1 MNITIRITRTTITF
15 TAPNTVI
22 EGQTDFEQYN
32 MKSGIAVAANLRQA
46 LAECH
51 ILRAHTPA
59 ERQPSA
65 AAQPQFHPVFD
76 TATVYLDTPLLLIPA
91 EEYDE
96 AAMPKLYHHVNTQMS
111 GDDVIGTPIA
121 QLNVVAAYAVGKD
134 LRFVLTETFRSVR
147 FMPLLAPI
155 LVEFSRHSFGGFQ
168 EKLFCYF
175 HDKRIDV
182 CAFRK
187 GRVRFCSSFEA
198 SLTPDTVY
206 YILNVW
212 QTLGMKPSDILC
224 LAGSIKGHEA
234 LLKELHRFLKNIR
247 NITI

>member
-1 MNITIRITRTTITF
+1 MKITIRITRTTITF

-51 ILRAHTPA
+51 ILKTQTAP
-59 ERQPSA
+59 ERQTSA
-65 AAQPQFHPVFD
+65 ATSQHHPVFD
-76 TATVYLDTPLLLIPA
+76 TATVYVDTPLLLIPA

-96 AAMPKLYHHVNTQMS
+96 EAMPTLYHHVNSQYK
-111 GDDVIGTPIA
+111 DDNVVGTPIP
-121 QLNVVAAYAVGKD
+121 QINVVAAYAVGKD
-134 LRFVLTETFRSVR
+134 LSFVLTETFRTVQ
-147 FMPLLAPI
+147 FMPLLAPV
-155 LVEFSRHSFGGFQ
+155 LVEFCRHSYGGFQ

-175 HDKRIDV
+175 HDRRIDV

-187 GRVRFCSSFEA
+187 GRVRFCSAFDV
-198 SLTPDTVY
+198 SLTPDAVY
-206 YILNVW
+206 YILNMW
-212 QTLGMKPSDILC
+212 QTLGMKRTDVLC
-224 LAGSIKGHEA
+224 LAGSITGHEA
-234 LLKELHRFLKNIR
+234 LLKELRRFIKNIR

>member
-1 MNITIRITRTTITF
+1 MKITIRITRSTITF

-51 ILRAHTPA
+51 ILKAQTPP
-59 ERQPSA
+59 ERQA
-65 AAQPQFHPVFD
+65 APLSDSHHPVFD
-76 TATVYLDTPLLLIPA
+76 TAVVYLDTPMLLIPA
-91 EEYDE
+91 EEYDA
-96 AAMPKLYHHVNTQMS
+96 AAMPTLYHYANTRHKD
-111 GDDVIGTPIA
+111 DDVEGTPIQ
-121 QLNVVAAYAVGKD
+121 QLNAVAAYAVGKD
-134 LRFVLTETFRSVR
+134 LKFVLTETFRKVQ

-155 LVEFSRHSFGGFQ
+155 LVEFCRHSFGGFQ

-187 GRVRFCSSFEA
+187 GRVRFCSTFEVT
-198 SLTPDTVY
+198 LTPDAVY

-212 QTLGMKPSDILC
+212 QTLGMKPVDVLC
-224 LAGSIKGHEA
+224 LAGSITGHEA
-234 LLKELHRFLKNIR
+234 LVKELHRFIKNIR

>member
-46 LAECH
+46 LADCH
-51 ILRAHTPA
+51 ILKAQAHPEQA
-59 ERQPSA
+59 QPSA
-65 AAQPQFHPVFD
+65 PATHHPVFD
-76 TATVYLDTPLLLIPA
+76 SATVYVDTPLLLIPA
-91 EEYDE
+91 EEYD
-96 AAMPKLYHHVNTQMS
+96 AQAMPKLYHYANTQHA
-111 GDDVIGTPIA
+111 DDEVMGTSINPI
-121 QLNVVAAYAVGKD
+121 NVVAAYAVGKD
-134 LRFVLTETFRSVR
+134 LKFVLTETFAHVH
-147 FMPLLAPI
+147 FMPLLAPV
-155 LVEFSRHSFGGFQ
+155 LVEFCRHSYGGFQ

-187 GRVRFCSSFEA
+187 GRVRFCGAFDA
-198 SLTPDTVY
+198 SLTPDAVY

-212 QTLGMKPSDILC
+212 QTLGMKKTDVLC
-224 LAGSIKGHEA
+224 LAGSITGHEA
-234 LLKELHRFLKNIR
+234 LLKELHRFVKNIR